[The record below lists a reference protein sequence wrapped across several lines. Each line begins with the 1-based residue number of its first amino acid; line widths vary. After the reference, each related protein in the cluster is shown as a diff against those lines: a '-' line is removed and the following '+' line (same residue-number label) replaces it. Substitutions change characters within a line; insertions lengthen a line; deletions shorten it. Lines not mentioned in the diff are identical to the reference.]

1 MIRFLTFP
9 MQIDA
14 SHIRS
19 ELTRFPKQ
27 EPTAYDEPA
36 LYYALVNMVIRCVRV
51 TYIFFIKGGSINIHN
66 ILSCIKSI
74 S

>member
-14 SHIRS
+14 RHIRS

-51 TYIFFIKGGSINIHN
+51 TYIFFY
-66 ILSCIKSI
+66 
-74 S
+74 

>member
-14 SHIRS
+14 RHIRS

-51 TYIFFIKGGSINIHN
+51 TYIFFLLKGDR
-66 ILSCIKSI
+66 
-74 S
+74 